1 MKIKRFMLLLMLG
14 SLLTFSTA
22 NAAQPTGRL
31 FTTPAER
38 ANLDR
43 LRQTSKL
50 PSQEQLFDDEEEIT
64 AAPVLPG
71 SVSMQG
77 YVKRGDGKKG
87 TVWVNNEPVQENSDT
102 GEVRVGKL
110 PREGGQVPI
119 NIPAS
124 GRSVKLKAGQV
135 YMPETDS
142 VSEDKA
148 RATEKEAPAVDDS
161 SELEIEE
168 SPERASK
175 EKTLPAEIKKI
186 LDEIVRR

>member
-1 MKIKRFMLLLMLG
+1 MAHRARTASPGGSATMKAKRFMMLLALS

-22 NAAQPTGRL
+22 NAAPPTGRL
-31 FTTPAER
+31 FTTPTER

-50 PSQEQLFDDEEEIT
+50 PSQEQLLDEEEIT

-77 YVKRGDGKKG
+77 YVKRSDGKKG
-87 TVWVNNEPVQENSDT
+87 TVWVNNEPVQESSDI
-102 GEVRVGKL
+102 GEVQVGKL
-110 PREGGQVPI
+110 PKSGGQVQI

-124 GRSVKLKAGQV
+124 GRSVKLKAGQI
-135 YMPETDS
+135 YIPETDS

-148 RATEKEAPAVDDS
+148 RATEMP
-161 SELEIEE
+161 EIEDAGTIGATP
-168 SPERASK
+168 SDQP
-175 EKTLPAEIKKI
+175 
-186 LDEIVRR
+186 